1 MRLPGAERLA
11 RLPVRVRLTAWYLL
25 LLGLTL
31 AALSGFLLL
40 RLHAD
45 LVAGVDGSLDARAAE
60 LTLSLENSGGDGF
73 ARAGRAALAGLPRRA
88 SAAQLLSA
96 DGRVLF
102 SVAEGPGARP
112 LLGPDLLAEVRPGH
126 PLRTSIHLGSEREPF
141 RVLATELAGARGRET
156 LVVAASLEGMEESVE
171 RLRLLL
177 LVALPIALA
186 LAGGG
191 GWLLAGKAL
200 WPVARMT
207 RQAGAIGSDHLDE
220 RISVPPARDEL
231 ALLASTLNT
240 MLDRIEHGVA
250 EQRRFLADAS
260 HELRTPLAILRA
272 ELEVGLRD
280 AHGANGHAQV
290 LASGI
295 EEVERMSGLV
305 EGLLMLARADE
316 GQLELLPEP
325 VDLGE
330 VAAAVVA
337 KLRPMA
343 EAKGIAITL
352 EGEPPKVLADRARIE
367 QVVTNLLDNAVAYTG
382 PGGAVKVRVWQAGGE
397 AGLSVRDSGP
407 GIAPE
412 ALPRVFDRFF
422 RADQGRSRSGG
433 GCGLGL
439 AICKELVEAHGGR
452 IGAQS
457 EPGAGST
464 FVVLLPLHPSPGQ
477 G

>member
-45 LVAGVDGSLDARAAE
+45 LVAGIDSSLDARADE
-60 LTLSLENSGGDGF
+60 ILLSPRDAGF
-73 ARAGRAALAGLPRRA
+73 GLASRAALAGLPRRA
-88 SAAQLLSA
+88 SAAQLLSP
-96 DGRVLF
+96 DGRVL
-102 SVAEGPGARP
+102 SSMGDGLSARP
-112 LLGPDLLAEVRPGH
+112 LLGADRLASVRPGH
-126 PLRTSIHLGSEREPF
+126 PLRASIRLGSEHERF
-141 RVLATELAGARGRET
+141 RVLATAVDGARGREI

-177 LVALPIALA
+177 LVAVPAALA

-207 RQAGAIGSDHLDE
+207 RQAGAIGGDHLDE
-220 RISVPPARDEL
+220 RVSVPPARDEL

-240 MLDRIEHGVA
+240 MLDRIERGVA

-280 AHGANGHAQV
+280 AHRTNGHAEV
-290 LASGI
+290 LASSI
-295 EEVERMSGLV
+295 EEVDRMSGIID
-305 EGLLMLARADE
+305 GLLTLARADE

-343 EAKGIAITL
+343 QAKRIALTL
-352 EGEPPKVLADRARIE
+352 EGERPKVLADRARIA

-382 PGGAVKVRVWQAGGE
+382 PGGAVQVRVWQASDE
-397 AGLSVRDSGP
+397 AGLSVRDTGT
-407 GIAPE
+407 GIAPA

-422 RADQGRSRSGG
+422 RADTGRSRAGG
-433 GCGLGL
+433 GSGLGL
-439 AICKELVEAHGGR
+439 AICKELVEAHGGH
-452 IGAQS
+452 IGAHS
-457 EPGAGST
+457 ELGVGST
-464 FVVLLPLHPSPGQ
+464 FAVLLPLHPSPDPP
-477 G
+477 

>member
-1 MRLPGAERLA
+1 
-11 RLPVRVRLTAWYLL
+11 
-25 LLGLTL
+25 
-31 AALSGFLLL
+31 
-40 RLHAD
+40 
-45 LVAGVDGSLDARAAE
+45 
-60 LTLSLENSGGDGF
+60 
-73 ARAGRAALAGLPRRA
+73 
-88 SAAQLLSA
+88 
-96 DGRVLF
+96 
-102 SVAEGPGARP
+102 
-112 LLGPDLLAEVRPGH
+112 
-126 PLRTSIHLGSEREPF
+126 
-141 RVLATELAGARGRET
+141 
-156 LVVAASLEGMEESVE
+156 
-171 RLRLLL
+171 
-177 LVALPIALA
+177 
-186 LAGGG
+186 
-191 GWLLAGKAL
+191 
-200 WPVARMT
+200 
-207 RQAGAIGSDHLDE
+207 
-220 RISVPPARDEL
+220 
-231 ALLASTLNT
+231 
-240 MLDRIEHGVA
+240 
-250 EQRRFLADAS
+250 
-260 HELRTPLAILRA
+260 
-272 ELEVGLRD
+272 
-280 AHGANGHAQV
+280 
-290 LASGI
+290 
-295 EEVERMSGLV
+295 MSGLV